1 MDSQMDVLVS
11 VLALLTW
18 FAALSFYADILTAA
32 PSAPLE
38 LAGGDDRAQ
47 TARFIFLTRRTHRPS
62 RARVQ
67 SLQGRIL
74 TYDLHAMGA
83 SHG

>member
-18 FAALSFYADILTAA
+18 FAALSFYADILSAA

-38 LAGGDDRAQ
+38 VAGGHDRAQ
-47 TARFIFLTRRTHRPS
+47 PTNNLLARSS
-62 RARVQ
+62 RA
-67 SLQGRIL
+67 
-74 TYDLHAMGA
+74 
-83 SHG
+83 

>member
-1 MDSQMDVLVS
+1 MDSQTDVLVS

-32 PSAPLE
+32 PSVPLK
-38 LAGGDDRAQ
+38 LAGVTERKQPGL
-47 TARFIFLTRRTHRPS
+47 FFLARRTHRPS

-74 TYDLHAMGA
+74 TYDLRAMGA

>member
-38 LAGGDDRAQ
+38 LAGGHDERKQ
-47 TARFIFLTRRTHRPS
+47 PGLFF
-62 RARVQ
+62 
-67 SLQGRIL
+67 
-74 TYDLHAMGA
+74 
-83 SHG
+83 